1 MQEESKMVEQQ
12 QLIIALCACQTPVWS
27 ALLFLDL
34 LLFKYLAEVQ
44 DYFSRQP
51 IALLI

>member
-1 MQEESKMVEQQ
+1 MVEQQ
-12 QLIIALCACQTPVWS
+12 QLIICACQTPVSS
-27 ALLFLDL
+27 AVLFLDL

-44 DYFSRQP
+44 NYFSRQP

>member
-27 ALLFLDL
+27 AVLFLD

>member
-12 QLIIALCACQTPVWS
+12 QLIIALTPVWC
-27 ALLFLDL
+27 AVLFLDL
-34 LLFKYLAEVQ
+34 LLLKYLAEVQ

>member
-12 QLIIALCACQTPVWS
+12 HLVIALTLVWS
-27 ALLFLDL
+27 AVLFLDL